1 MSLQKRAIRA
11 LFMLPILCI
20 FFVLSACG
28 GTNPVS
34 SSQTTSKTQST
45 PVATNSAQT
54 ADTQGTPAAK
64 SLQAGDIP
72 DTQAFVK
79 YRSDQGGYELEVPEG
94 WARTIAGTG
103 VSFSDK
109 FNGVA
114 VQVSQAKAA
123 PTVDSVR
130 ANEVVTLQKNGN
142 VVQDVKVQ
150 SAQNASMPA
159 ILITYTANSDPN
171 AVTGKQ
177 VRLENNR
184 YLFFQNGKLATLTL
198 SAALGADNVDQWTR
212 MARSFKWV

>member
-1 MSLQKRAIRA
+1 MSLRKRVIRA
-11 LFMLPILCI
+11 LFMLLILSI
-20 FFVLSACG
+20 FFLLSACG
-28 GTNPVS
+28 STNPVS
-34 SSQTTSKTQST
+34 SAQTTSKTQST

-94 WARTIAGTG
+94 WARTIVGTQ

-109 FNGVA
+109 FNSAA
-114 VQVSQAKAA
+114 VQVSQTKAA
-123 PTVDSVR
+123 PTIDSVR
-130 ANEVVTLQKNGN
+130 SNEVITLQKTGN

-150 SAQNASMPA
+150 SAQNTSMPA

-184 YLFFQNGKLATLTL
+184 YLFFQNGKLAILTL